1 MADVRSGRRTLRGFT
16 LLEVLVAFLVLAM
29 SLSVLMRLYSAS
41 FAALAAAER
50 RQTALL
56 LAESRMDEVLAS
68 LHAGR
73 RGRETGTLQAPFRWS
88 SEIEPFAFDAPAF
101 ERRPLA
107 PAQARP
113 PLGVRRISV
122 SVSWGRNATERITLT
137 TLRLVEEPR

>member
-1 MADVRSGRRTLRGFT
+1 MTERRRDRHGQRGFT

-41 FAALAAAER
+41 FAALAAAGR

-68 LHAGR
+68 LHAGL

-88 SEIEPFAFDAPAF
+88 SEIEPFAFDAPA
-101 ERRPLA
+101 EGRPPLA
-107 PAQARP
+107 AQQARP